1 MDSMRT
7 NSRLVRRKKKK
18 KIVYLVK
25 EITSGLRFQ
34 FLVVRDNGRTYPGF
48 L

>member
-7 NSRLVRRKKKK
+7 NSRLVRRKKK

>member
-7 NSRLVRRKKKK
+7 NSRLVRKKK
-18 KIVYLVK
+18 KIIHPVK

-34 FLVVRDNGRTYPGF
+34 LLVVRDNGRNYPGF